1 VIADDETGVHRLD
14 DPRRR
19 EPRGQLPGQTDGSWR
34 PACNGKPGVGKRP
47 FACRPRAGT
56 MPVIAGMMS
65 AAWPGGR
72 NSLRKIQLNGKKIK
86 ELRGQRDRAATQKE
100 FAHEI
105 RVSER
110 RLRAIENEKSL
121 NRAARLPVGMKF
133 QQFSLVVLNYI
144 PKNRLDSAS
153 L

>member
-1 VIADDETGVHRLD
+1 
-14 DPRRR
+14 
-19 EPRGQLPGQTDGSWR
+19 
-34 PACNGKPGVGKRP
+34 
-47 FACRPRAGT
+47 
-56 MPVIAGMMS
+56 M
-65 AAWPGGR
+65 
-72 NSLRKIQLNGKKIK
+72 RKIQLNGKKIK